1 MRLTQGSPPVL
12 SLKVAYWRQKT
23 DSTRR
28 PRSEEGQSGGRFTGS
43 TEDSGPMKPGN
54 SVEEK
59 TLMIRKGESNIPGLA
74 TLRASSKVGEAVN
87 ERWQ

>member
-1 MRLTQGSPPVL
+1 
-12 SLKVAYWRQKT
+12 
-23 DSTRR
+23 
-28 PRSEEGQSGGRFTGS
+28 
-43 TEDSGPMKPGN
+43 MKPGN

-59 TLMIRKGESNIPGLA
+59 TLTIRKGEINIPGLA